1 MKKLLIIA
9 LVLSVLSLAAIS
21 VNSKWKSVQTPRLV
35 LLDSAQVFD
44 LERVKKVKPTDASLA
59 EAARL
64 YLMAEWDTA
73 ILSQTGTY
81 LLSLRTFPL
90 SDAYFRYSYALNHIN
105 DDHDYGMLRDYAD
118 SLRHNV
124 TTREYISAAKY
135 ALDRKDTS
143 VTIALLNW
151 GMSNDTLAYKSVDKD
166 EVFRPLE
173 NYPDYYYMMDRHVQ
187 VDSVLAY
194 HSSLR
199 TMRMTTPAALP
210 YTLTDEVLNKTFL
223 SGYDTT
229 VTPHRYIPGYTMVD
243 DAMGDVIRENRFG
256 RFSRFT
262 DHSVQ
267 YVATLHL
274 SDRFYSYIYSTAAD
288 LNENEM
294 MAEVAVDDSGRVIEP
309 PKDVRQSEPYD
320 SPNEIFLVTIDKYG
334 KKIATQQIGCRRS
347 PLHISLSSIDRT
359 GLIEIKDIEQKWELD
374 PVVSGYKNNKVISRN
389 VTAVNR
395 YKVTAKGEIVA
406 TTDGATAQ

>member
-1 MKKLLIIA
+1 
-9 LVLSVLSLAAIS
+9 
-21 VNSKWKSVQTPRLV
+21 
-35 LLDSAQVFD
+35 
-44 LERVKKVKPTDASLA
+44 
-59 EAARL
+59 
-64 YLMAEWDTA
+64 
-73 ILSQTGTY
+73 
-81 LLSLRTFPL
+81 
-90 SDAYFRYSYALNHIN
+90 
-105 DDHDYGMLRDYAD
+105 
-118 SLRHNV
+118 
-124 TTREYISAAKY
+124 
-135 ALDRKDTS
+135 
-143 VTIALLNW
+143 
-151 GMSNDTLAYKSVDKD
+151 MSNDTLAYKAVDKD

-187 VDSVLAY
+187 ADSALAY

-199 TMRMTTPAALP
+199 TMRMTPASGLP

-223 SGYDTT
+223 SVYDTT

-267 YVATLHL
+267 YVATLHM

-294 MAEVAVDDSGRVIEP
+294 MAEVAIDDSGRVIEP
-309 PKDVRQSEPYD
+309 PKDVRQPEPYD

-359 GLIEIKDIEQKWELD
+359 GLIEIKDIEQKWEKD

-389 VTAVNR
+389 VTAVTR
-395 YKVTAKGEIVA
+395 YKVKASGEIVSA
-406 TTDGATAQ
+406 ADWATARAQ